1 MTALLYVLLTIV
13 VAVGIWQIT
22 SIFNL
27 KGAIATE
34 KDNNTQGIL
43 FAVFGVFNVVPSGIH

>member
-1 MTALLYVLLTIV
+1 MTALLYVLLAIV
-13 VAVGIWQIT
+13 VAVGLWQIT

-34 KDNNTQGIL
+34 TDNNTQGIL
-43 FAVFGVFNVVPSGIH
+43 FAVFGVLIDS

>member
-1 MTALLYVLLTIV
+1 MTALFYILLAIV
-13 VAVGIWQIT
+13 IGIAIWQII

-43 FAVFGVFNVVPSGIH
+43 FAVFGIFFYGLMNI